1 MGPPKIQIDDI
12 ERLELAPGT
21 KAIPLDGAIK
31 TVGDLAHAG
40 LNLLA
45 GDVPVPAAVLMR
57 SALENNLA
65 VMQAYVDKAGAKL
78 APHAKTTM
86 CPQLLRRQLDGG
98 AWGLTVAT
106 MTQLKLCH
114 DLGAPRIILANQLVG
129 RAEIEGLARLTA
141 SAPDRPCYV
150 LIDSPDGATAISS
163 VFARFPDAPPAR
175 LLIELGM
182 PDGRCGVRTLDEG
195 LALARLVRDLPRV
208 ELHGVEGYEGLIFT
222 DHAKQDATEV
232 DAYLSGVLSF
242 YEALRTEGLFAD
254 PEQVILTAGGSAYYD
269 LVARALAGDTPGAV
283 PVLRS
288 GCYVT
293 HDSGFYRELLARM
306 DDRGVIGEPPRLKP
320 ALEVWTRVIS
330 RPQPNLAM
338 VMMGKRDVSFDI
350 HLPMARKWFR
360 EGLHTAPQPA
370 PDVTVEKLADQH
382 GFLSVPPDADLKVG
396 DLLGFEI
403 SHPCT
408 TFDKWSLLLEVD
420 DDYAV
425 LGGLKTFF

>member
-1 MGPPKIQIDDI
+1 MGLPKIEIGDIDK
-12 ERLELAPGT
+12 LELAPGT
-21 KAIPLDGAIK
+21 KAIPLHGSIR
-31 TVGDLAHAG
+31 TVGDLAKAG

-45 GDVPVPAAVLMR
+45 GDVPVPAAVLKR

-65 VMQAYVDKAGAKL
+65 VMQAYVDRAGAKL

-86 CPQLLRRQLDGG
+86 CPQLLTRQLDGG

-114 DLGAPRIILANQLVG
+114 DLGAPRLILANQLVG

-141 SAPDRPCYV
+141 AAPDRPCYV
-150 LIDSPDGATAISS
+150 LIDSPQGAQAISD
-163 VFARFPDAPPAR
+163 VFARFPDAPPAK

-182 PDGRCGVRTLDEG
+182 ADGRCGVRTLAEG
-195 LALARLVRDLPRV
+195 MALARLVRDLPHV
-208 ELHGVEGYEGLIFT
+208 ELHGVEGYEGLVFS
-222 DHAKQDATEV
+222 DHAQRDATEV
-232 DAYLSGVLSF
+232 DAYLGGVLGF
-242 YEALRTEGLFAD
+242 YEALRAEALLAD
-254 PEQVILTAGGSAYYD
+254 PDQVILTAGGSAYYD
-269 LVARALAGDTPGAV
+269 LVARALAGETPGV
-283 PVLRS
+283 TPVLRS

-306 DDRGVIGEPPRLKP
+306 DDRSIMGEPPRLKP

-360 EGLHTAPQPA
+360 EGLHSAPQAA

-382 GFLSVPPDADLKVG
+382 GFLSVAPDADLTVG

-408 TFDKWSLLLEVD
+408 TFDKWSVLLEVD

>member
-1 MGPPKIQIDDI
+1 MRLGDIDD
-12 ERLELAPGT
+12 LTLAPGT
-21 KAIPLDGAIK
+21 KAIPLDGSIR
-31 TVGDLAHAG
+31 TVGDLAKAG
-40 LNLLA
+40 LNLLT
-45 GDVPVPAAVLMR
+45 GDLPMPAAVLKR

-65 VMQAYVDKAGAKL
+65 VMQAYVDRAGAKL

-86 CPQLLRRQLDGG
+86 CPQLLVRQLDAG

-114 DLGAPRIILANQLVG
+114 DMGAPRLILANQLVG
-129 RAEIEGLARLTA
+129 RAEIEVLARLTA
-141 SAPDRPCYV
+141 AAPDRPCYV
-150 LIDSPDGATAISS
+150 LIDSAAGAEAISD
-163 VFARFPDAPPAR
+163 VFSRLSDAPPAR

-182 PDGRCGVRTLDEG
+182 ADGRCGVRSIDEG
-195 LALARLVRDLPRV
+195 LALARRVRDLPRV
-208 ELHGVEGYEGLIFT
+208 DLHGVEGYEGLIFS
-222 DHAKQDATEV
+222 DHAVRDATEV
-232 DAYLSGVLSF
+232 DAYLGGVLGF
-242 YEALRTEGLFAD
+242 YEALRAEALFAD
-254 PEQVILTAGGSAYYD
+254 PDQVILTAGGSAYYD
-269 LVARALAGDTPGAV
+269 LVAHALSGRAPGVV

-306 DDRGVIGEPPRLKP
+306 DGRSVIGEPPRLKP

-330 RPQPNLAM
+330 RPQPDLAI

-350 HLPMARKWFR
+350 HLPMVRRWFR
-360 EGLHTAPQPA
+360 EGLHTTPQAAPEA
-370 PDVTVEKLADQH
+370 TIEKLADQH
-382 GFLSVPPDADLKVG
+382 GFLSLSAGTDLKVG

>member
-1 MGPPKIQIDDI
+1 MGLAKIDSI
-12 ERLELAPGT
+12 ELAPGT
-21 KAIPLDGAIK
+21 KAIPLDGSIR
-31 TVGDLAHAG
+31 TVGDLAKAG

-45 GDVPVPAAVLMR
+45 GDVPVPAAVLKR

-86 CPQLLRRQLDGG
+86 CPQLLTRQLDGG

-129 RAEIEGLARLTA
+129 RAEIEGLAQLTA
-141 SAPDRPCYV
+141 RAPDRPCYV
-150 LIDSPDGATAISS
+150 LIDSVAGAQAISD

-182 PDGRCGVRTLDEG
+182 ADGRCGVRTSDEG
-195 LALARLVRDLPRV
+195 LALARLVHALPHV
-208 ELHGVEGYEGLIFT
+208 ELHGVEGYEGLIFS
-222 DHAKQDATEV
+222 DHAKRDATEV
-232 DAYLSGVLSF
+232 DAYLGGVLGF
-242 YEALRTEGLFAD
+242 CEQLRAEGLFAD
-254 PEQVILTAGGSAYYD
+254 PDEVILTAGGSAYYD
-269 LVARALAGDTPGAV
+269 LVAHALAGKAPGAV

-330 RPQPNLAM
+330 RPQPDMAI

-350 HLPMARKWFR
+350 HLPMARRWYR
-360 EGLHTAPQPA
+360 EGLHTAPQAA
-370 PDVTVEKLADQH
+370 PDITVEKLADQH
-382 GFLSVPPDADLKVG
+382 GFLSVPPDTDLQVG

-420 DDYAV
+420 DAYTV

>member
-1 MGPPKIQIDDI
+1 MGLGDIDDL
-12 ERLELAPGT
+12 RLAPGT
-21 KAIPLDGAIK
+21 KAIPLDGSIR
-31 TVGDLAHAG
+31 TVGDLATAG

-45 GDVPVPAAVLMR
+45 GDLPMPAAVLKR
-57 SALENNLA
+57 TALTNNLA
-65 VMQAYVDKAGAKL
+65 VMQAYVDRAGAKL

-86 CPQLLRRQLDGG
+86 CPQLLVRQLDAG

-106 MTQLKLCH
+106 MSQLKLCH
-114 DLGAPRIILANQLVG
+114 DLGAPRLILANQLVG

-141 SAPDRPCYV
+141 AAPDRPCYV
-150 LIDSPDGATAISS
+150 LVDGAAGARAISD

-182 PDGRCGVRTLDEG
+182 ANGRCGVRTLDEG
-195 LALARLVRDLPRV
+195 LALARLVRELPRV
-208 ELHGVEGYEGLIFT
+208 ELHGVEGYEGLIFS
-222 DHAKQDATEV
+222 DHAHRDATEV
-232 DAYLSGVLSF
+232 DAYLGGVLGF
-242 YEALRTEGLFAD
+242 HEALRAEDLFAD
-254 PEQVILTAGGSAYYD
+254 PDQVILTAGGSAYYD
-269 LVARALAGDTPGAV
+269 LVAHALAGRALASQGGGAI

-306 DDRGVIGEPPRLKP
+306 DDRSVVGEPPRLQP
-320 ALEVWTRVIS
+320 ALEIWTRVIS
-330 RPQPNLAM
+330 RPQPDLAI

-350 HLPMARKWFR
+350 HLPMARRWFR
-360 EGLHTAPQPA
+360 EGLHAAPQAA

-382 GFLSVPPDADLKVG
+382 GFLSVPPDADLQVG

>member
-1 MGPPKIQIDDI
+1 MGLPDIDT
-12 ERLELAPGT
+12 LTLAPGT
-21 KAIPLDGAIK
+21 KAIPLDGSIR
-31 TVGDLAHAG
+31 TVGDLAKAG

-45 GDVPVPAAVLMR
+45 GDVPVPAAVLKR

-78 APHAKTTM
+78 APHAKTTL
-86 CPQLLRRQLDGG
+86 CPQLLTRQLDGG

-150 LIDSPDGATAISS
+150 LVDSPDGATAISA
-163 VFARFPDAPPAR
+163 VFARSPDAPPAR

-182 PDGRCGVRTLDEG
+182 ADGRCGVRTPDEG
-195 LALARLVRDLPRV
+195 LALARLIRDLPRV
-208 ELHGVEGYEGLIFT
+208 ELHGVEGYEGLIFSG
-222 DHAKQDATEV
+222 HAKHDAAEV
-232 DAYLSGVLSF
+232 DAYLGGVLGF
-242 YEALRTEGLFAD
+242 YESLRAEGLFANPD
-254 PEQVILTAGGSAYYD
+254 EVILTAGGSAYYD
-269 LVARALAGDTPGAV
+269 LVAHALAGNAPGAV

-306 DDRGVIGEPPRLKP
+306 DDRYVLGEPPRLKP

-330 RPQPNLAM
+330 RPQPDMAI

-350 HLPMARKWFR
+350 HLPMARRWYR
-360 EGLHTAPQPA
+360 EGLHTAPQA
-370 PDVTVEKLADQH
+370 ASDITVEKLADQH
-382 GFLSVPPDADLKVG
+382 GFLSVPPETDLRVG

-420 DDYAV
+420 DHYTV

>member
-1 MGPPKIQIDDI
+1 MRLGDIDD
-12 ERLELAPGT
+12 LELAPGT
-21 KAIPLDGAIK
+21 KAIPLDGTIR
-31 TVGDLAHAG
+31 TVGDLATAG

-45 GDVPVPAAVLMR
+45 GDLPMPAAVLKR
-57 SALENNLA
+57 SALTNNLA
-65 VMQAYVDKAGAKL
+65 LMQAYVDRAGAKL

-86 CPQLLRRQLDGG
+86 CPQLLVRQLDAG

-114 DLGAPRIILANQLVG
+114 DLGAPRLILANQLVG
-129 RAEIEGLARLTA
+129 RTEIEGLARLTA
-141 SAPDRPCYV
+141 AAPDRPCYV
-150 LIDSPDGATAISS
+150 LIDSAAGATAISE
-163 VFARFPDAPPAR
+163 VFARFPAAPPAR

-182 PDGRCGVRTLDEG
+182 ADGRCGVRSLDEG
-195 LALARLVRDLPRV
+195 LTLARHVRDLPRV
-208 ELHGVEGYEGLIFT
+208 ELHGVEGYEGLIFS
-222 DHAKQDATEV
+222 DHAVRDASEV
-232 DAYLSGVLSF
+232 DTYLGGVLGF
-242 YEALRTEGLFAD
+242 HAALRAEGLFAD
-254 PEQVILTAGGSAYYD
+254 PDQVILTAGGSAYYD
-269 LVARALAGDTPGAV
+269 LVAHALAGRAPGVV

-306 DDRGVIGEPPRLKP
+306 DDRNIVGEPPRLKP

-330 RPQPNLAM
+330 RPQPDLAI

-350 HLPMARKWFR
+350 HLPMARRWFR
-360 EGLHTAPQPA
+360 EGLHAAPQAA

-382 GFLSVPPDADLKVG
+382 GFLSVRPDTDLAVG

-420 DDYAV
+420 DGYAV

>member
-1 MGPPKIQIDDI
+1 VRPGDIQDLI
-12 ERLELAPGT
+12 LPPGT
-21 KAIPLDGAIK
+21 KAIPLDGAIR
-31 TVGDLAHAG
+31 TVGDLSKAG

-45 GDVPVPAAVLMR
+45 GDLPMPAAVLRR

-65 VMQAYVDKAGAKL
+65 VMQAYVDRAGAKL

-86 CPQLLRRQLDGG
+86 CPQLLARQLDGG

-141 SAPDRPCYV
+141 AASDRPCYV
-150 LIDSPDGATAISS
+150 LIDSAQGARAISD
-163 VFARFPDAPPAR
+163 VFVSFPDAPPAR

-182 PDGRCGVRTLDEG
+182 ADGRCGVRTLDQG
-195 LALARLVRDLPRV
+195 LDLARLVRDLPRV
-208 ELHGVEGYEGLIFT
+208 GLHGVEGYEGLIFS

-232 DAYLSGVLSF
+232 DAYLGGVLGF
-242 YEALRTEGLFAD
+242 YETLRAEGLFAD
-254 PEQVILTAGGSAYYD
+254 PDEVILTAGGSAYYD
-269 LVARALAGDTPGAV
+269 LVAHALAGQGGGAV

-288 GCYVT
+288 GCYIT

-306 DDRGVIGEPPRLKP
+306 DDRSVIGQPPRLKP

-330 RPQPNLAM
+330 RPQPDMAI

-350 HLPMARKWFR
+350 HLPMACKWFR
-360 EGLHTAPQPA
+360 AGAHTTPQAA
-370 PDVTVEKLADQH
+370 PDVKVEKLADQH
-382 GFLSVPPDADLKVG
+382 GFLSLSPDTDLAVG